1 MPYYF
6 TYVADKEK
14 YPEEVEW
21 CDKIVMRHPDECTWN
36 DLTKTYEQFL
46 RACGFVFGDYSSLTM
61 VTEDGAGRAQEIL
74 QSLNQSL
81 LKQNKEL
88 KDRIEEL
95 EGNFYNYDDV

>member
-36 DLTKTYEQFL
+36 DLTDTYERFL
-46 RACGFVFGDYSSLTM
+46 RACGFVFNSHARFEM
-61 VTEDGAGRAQEIL
+61 VDPTQEETENGRKVSAQVI
-74 QSLNQSL
+74 QNL
-81 LKQNKEL
+81 LKENQQL
-88 KDRIEEL
+88 R
-95 EGNFYNYDDV
+95 DVIDSFENDV